1 MHERTNALCIT
12 QMMDTLIPTRKFGNR
27 VESFFFFP
35 FFCFVLFCFA
45 LLCGITVCVTV
56 FPHQGLD
63 AQQQRKVQYAFWPI
77 FSAEGR
83 LFSAFSFNNS
93 GCLAHSISGII
104 MYTACLEA
112 KEIRM
117 ALWGLFQPIGSSSKN
132 WLLVIFGPLTNSQ
145 PSVDTGGC
153 NANYTVSV
161 GA

>member
-12 QMMDTLIPTRKFGNR
+12 QMMDTLIPTRKLGNQ
-27 VESFFFFP
+27 VESFF

-132 WLLVIFGPLTNSQ
+132 WLLVIFGPLTNSK

-153 NANYTVSV
+153 HANYSISV
-161 GA
+161 RV